1 MLYIVVILLL
11 ILANGFLAMAQTA
24 LLAARQAQLQ
34 DWIARGNR
42 RAKLALEL
50 ARQPNLALTAL
61 QASIRFLV
69 ILIGVL
75 AGKSMVPWFFERF
88 LDRGGGFAET
98 VSLGVLVV
106 VLTYFSLMIGELLP
120 RQIASAYPESVAVS
134 MARSLW
140 LLSRCAA
147 PIARFLEWCTAA
159 FARLLGR
166 ETVSAAPITEDAIKS
181 LVQQGTEAGL
191 FEETEQDMLNAVLRL
206 GDQRARSL
214 MTPRTQI
221 AWLDRGDSIDRIREK
236 IISSGHSRFPVAS
249 GSLDKVDAIVHSKD
263 LLAHGWGEHG
273 LNFEASTHQPLF
285 VPRTI
290 TALEVLEL
298 LKSSGQHIALVVDEY
313 GGIEGLLTHHDI
325 LEAIAGEIPF
335 DAQSQ
340 DPKAVRR
347 HDGSWLLDGMLS
359 IDEFKDILQIEVLP
373 GEKRDAYQT
382 LGGFV
387 FTKMG
392 RIPSVS
398 EYIEWNGL
406 RFEVVDMDGKRID
419 KVLVSPLETA
429 HQAASQNSDSSMRER

>member
-1 MLYIVVILLL
+1 MFYIAVILFL
-11 ILANGFLAMAQTA
+11 ILANGFLTMGQTA
-24 LLAARQAQLQ
+24 LVAARPARLH
-34 DWIARGNR
+34 DWISRGNR

-50 ARQPNLALTAL
+50 TRQPNLALTAL
-61 QASIRFLV
+61 QACIRFLV

-75 AGKSMVPWFFERF
+75 AGKSLVPWLFNRLFDEAS
-88 LDRGGGFAET
+88 GFAET
-98 VSLGVLVV
+98 VSLGVVV
-106 VLTYFSLMIGELLP
+106 LVLTYFSLLIGELLP
-120 RQIASAYPESVAVS
+120 RRIASVHPESVAVF

-140 LLSRCAA
+140 LLSRCAG
-147 PIARFLEWCTAA
+147 PIARFLEWCTEV

-166 ETVSAAPITEDAIKS
+166 ETVNAPPITEEAIKS
-181 LVQQGTEAGL
+181 LVQQGTEAGV
-191 FEETEQDMLNAVLRL
+191 FEESEQDMLNAVLRL
-206 GDQRARSL
+206 GDKRARSL

-221 AWLDRGDSIDRIREK
+221 AWLDRGDNIERIREK
-236 IISSGHSRFPVAS
+236 IISSGHSRFPVAA
-249 GSLDKVDAIVHSKD
+249 GSLDKVDGIVHSKE
-263 LLAHGWGEHG
+263 LLAHGLEQH
-273 LNFEASTHQPLF
+273 LNLEASMHQPLF

-298 LKSSGQHIALVVDEY
+298 FKSSGQHIALVVDEY

-325 LEAIAGEIPF
+325 LEAIAGDIPF

-392 RIPSVS
+392 RIPTVS
-398 EYIEWNGL
+398 EYVEWNGL

-419 KVLVSPLETA
+419 KVLVSPLE
-429 HQAASQNSDSSMRER
+429 AAPPALSEDSNPPMRER